1 MRLQRWHLVL
11 WVSLVALSGVLY
23 LVHYTLFRDA
33 HHIILYL
40 VGDLAFVPINTLIVT
55 MFIEQ
60 LLVRR
65 EKRLKLKKLNMV
77 IGAFF
82 SNAGVDLLRIIAGT
96 DPGVES
102 IRKDLIVKS
111 GWSDREF
118 ENVIAR
124 IKKHDFKPLPERRT
138 LGDLRA
144 LLSDRR
150 DFLLRLLENP
160 NLLEHDAFTELLWSV
175 FHLAEEL
182 SCRRDLAKIQQAD
195 YTHLVGDTRRA
206 FVTLVAEW
214 LDYMR
219 HLKVDY
225 PYLFSLALRTN
236 PFDPGASPEVQ

>member
-1 MRLQRWHLVL
+1 MRLLRWHLILGVT
-11 WVSLVALSGVLY
+11 LVALSGVLY
-23 LVHYTLFRDA
+23 LVHYTLFHDA
-33 HHIILYL
+33 HHIVLYL

-55 MFIEQ
+55 LFIEQ

-65 EKRLKLKKLNMV
+65 ERRLKLKKLNMV

-82 SNAGVDLLRIIAGT
+82 SNAGIDLLRIISGT

-102 IRKDLIVKS
+102 IRKDLLVKS
-111 GWSDREF
+111 GWAHGEF
-118 ENVIAR
+118 EQVIAR
-124 IKKHDFKPLPERRT
+124 IKTHDFKPLPERRT

-144 LLSDRR
+144 FLADRR

-160 NLLEHDAFTELLWSV
+160 NLLEHDTFTDLLWAV

-182 SCRRDLAKIQQAD
+182 SYRRGFARIPQSD
-195 YTHLVGDTRRA
+195 YTHLAGDIRRA
-206 FVTLVAEW
+206 YASLVSEW

-219 HLKVDY
+219 HLKRDY

-236 PFDPGASPEVQ
+236 PFDPDASPVVQ